1 MNRGGSYTDSLK
13 WLKNKKVTI
22 NPTNNDDKCFQ
33 YVATVAL
40 NYQNI
45 KNNSEIISK
54 IKPFIDQY
62 DWKEIDFPSYQKD

>member
-1 MNRGGSYTDSLK
+1 MNRGGSYIDSLK

-62 DWKEIDFPSYQKD
+62 DWKKIDFPSYQKD